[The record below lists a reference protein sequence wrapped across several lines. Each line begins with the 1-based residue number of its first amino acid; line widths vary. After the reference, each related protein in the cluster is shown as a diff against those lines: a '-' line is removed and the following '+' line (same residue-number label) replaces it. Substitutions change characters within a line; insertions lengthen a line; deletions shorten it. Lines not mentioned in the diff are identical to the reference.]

1 MPANQSRD
9 KKSVNLAHP
18 RYLGT
23 WLAIGI
29 AHVLARLPY
38 SLGQKIGLWVGQ
50 RLRASKKPL
59 HVASTNISRSFP
71 DLDSSERNDLVTR
84 FFRHQ
89 GLDLFETMVIWCRNG
104 QHLVQDVDIKGMQHL
119 TAALSQNKGII
130 LMSSH
135 FGNVDMS
142 AMLMSWIGRQHGL
155 FSFSATYREQPN
167 PVLDRFMTQGR
178 GQYFDKLIAVDNMRQ
193 VARDLKSGQIVWYA
207 PDMNVDKKNSVFV
220 PFMGIPASTT
230 TAISRLAKLS
240 DAIVLP
246 YAHYRLPGKYKYRV
260 NILPPLSNFP
270 SNDVIADTARI
281 NNFVEDLVKQHPEK
295 YWWILRR
302 FKTRPAGEPSF
313 Y

>member
-1 MPANQSRD
+1 MKD
-9 KKSVNLAHP
+9 IDVVGME
-18 RYLGT
+18 YLT
-23 WLAIGI
+23 
-29 AHVLARLPY
+29 
-38 SLGQKIGLWVGQ
+38 
-50 RLRASKKPL
+50 
-59 HVASTNISRSFP
+59 
-71 DLDSSERNDLVTR
+71 D
-84 FFRHQ
+84 
-89 GLDLFETMVIWCRNG
+89 
-104 QHLVQDVDIKGMQHL
+104 
-119 TAALSQNKGII
+119 ALSQNRGII

-142 AMLMSWIGRQHGL
+142 AALMSWIGSRNAQ

-167 PVLDRFMTQGR
+167 PVLDRFMTKGR
-178 GQYFDKLIAVDNMRQ
+178 EQYFDNLIPVDNLRK
-193 VARDLKSGQIVWYA
+193 VARDLKSGKIVWYA

-246 YAHYRLPGKYKYRV
+246 YAHYRLSGKYNYRV
-260 NILPPLSNFP
+260 NIFPPLSNFP
-270 SNDVIADTARI
+270 SADLIADTAQI
-281 NNFVEDLVKQHPEK
+281 NNFVEGLVKEYPEK